1 MRLQTALRKKSN
13 PELEKLLKDKREDYE
28 KFFKAFGLSLK
39 YGIYES
45 YGMEAEF
52 LKDLLLYHSAKQDK
66 LITLREYVDTLC
78 ENQTEIYYACGESI
92 EAIRTLPQYKYLID
106 KGFDVL
112 LMTENVD
119 EFMVK
124 MMNGYDGQTLQVNYR

>member
-1 MRLQTALRKKSN
+1 
-13 PELEKLLKDKREDYE
+13 
-28 KFFKAFGLSLK
+28 
-39 YGIYES
+39 
-45 YGMEAEF
+45 MEAEF

-112 LMTENVD
+112 FMTENVD

-124 MMNGYDGQTLQVNYR
+124 

>member
-1 MRLQTALRKKSN
+1 MRKILILLSLSLVFLNASPYNLERLKQEENSIAKDYYIYRLLEKKTISKKEAEGLN
-13 PELEKLLKDKREDYE
+13 SHIFRYVGKIKSELEKLLKDKREDYE

-66 LITLREYVDTLC
+66 LITLRE
-78 ENQTEIYYACGESI
+78 
-92 EAIRTLPQYKYLID
+92 
-106 KGFDVL
+106 
-112 LMTENVD
+112 
-119 EFMVK
+119 
-124 MMNGYDGQTLQVNYR
+124 